1 MEFMERLDQL
11 MKEQKIR
18 DNFFVKCGIVS
29 NGAIGKWRKGE
40 SNPSVPAVIEISNF
54 FGVTTD
60 YLLGLSDERY
70 PADALSE
77 KEKILI
83 MAYRAADDEGQ
94 MNIICACMNEKRK
107 AELAEAKNAQ

>member
-11 MKEQKIR
+11 MEERGIR
-18 DNFFVKCGIVS
+18 DNFFVKCGIIS
-29 NGAIGKWRKGE
+29 NGTIGRWRKGE

-60 YLLGLSDERY
+60 YLLGLSDDRC
-70 PADALSE
+70 PADMLSE

-83 MAYRAADDEGQ
+83 RAYRAADDEGQ

-107 AELAEAKNAQ
+107 AESAEVKQAQ